1 MDEGAPGEQAAAQA
15 PTEIPEGTTGEGDFR
30 GWVPGSPAVG
40 WEHMGFCPSP
50 NEVGMQVDAS
60 LPKSRVVLSLMPC
73 CLHGCLPI
81 SWRIENLLDSFQ
93 PLLSLS

>member
-15 PTEIPEGTTGEGDFR
+15 PAEIPEGTAGEGGSG

-40 WEHMGFCPSP
+40 WECVGFCPSP
-50 NEVGMQVDAS
+50 NEVGMRVDAS
-60 LPKSRVVLSLMPC
+60 LPKSRVVLSLMSC
-73 CLHGCLPI
+73 CLHRCLPI

-93 PLLSLS
+93 SLLSLS